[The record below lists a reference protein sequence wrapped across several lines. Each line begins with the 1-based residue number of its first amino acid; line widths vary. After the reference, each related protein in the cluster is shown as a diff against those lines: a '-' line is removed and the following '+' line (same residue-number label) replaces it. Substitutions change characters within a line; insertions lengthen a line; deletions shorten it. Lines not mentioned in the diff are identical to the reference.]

1 MNMNDKIKSA
11 HPEFA
16 EDLALYAVGALDPA
30 AIAGLERHLGECPAC
45 RRELAELRGDAALV
59 ALSASGPKP
68 PARSRQRLLNAIADE
83 SSAALETFAV
93 RRPWWNLAP
102 VFASLVL
109 AIFAILLWR
118 ENVGLKRSSEDLAAQ
133 VASLTADSAK
143 AHEVL
148 ALLNAPDTT
157 HVTLVSTE
165 AHPAPQIKTIYQR
178 RTGRLLLI
186 ASNLPAAPEHK
197 AYELWF
203 VPMRGEPK
211 AAGTFNTDWRG
222 SAVMVW
228 PWPEVP
234 AGTEAKAFAV
244 TVEPEAGSDHA
255 TSPIIM
261 MGSGS

>member
-1 MNMNDKIKSA
+1 MNEKTRSA
-11 HPEFA
+11 HPEFG
-16 EDLALYAVGALDPA
+16 EELALYAVGVLDETAVSALELH
-30 AIAGLERHLGECPAC
+30 LEQCSAC
-45 RRELAELRGDAALV
+45 RRELAELRGDVALL
-59 ALSASGPKP
+59 ALSAAGPNP
-68 PARSRQRLLNAIADE
+68 PARSRQRLMQAITQE
-83 SSAALETFAV
+83 KSTGSLHTV
-93 RRPWWNLAP
+93 IMRRPWWNLAP
-102 VFASLVL
+102 VSAALVL
-109 AIFAILLWR
+109 AIFGILLWR
-118 ENVGLKRSSEDLAAQ
+118 ENVELKRTNEDLAAQ

-157 HVTLVSTE
+157 HVTLVSTQ

-211 AAGTFNTDWRG
+211 AAGTFKPDWRG

-244 TVEPEAGSDHA
+244 TVEPESGSEHA

>member
-1 MNMNDKIKSA
+1 MTEQAQSA

-16 EDLALYAVGALDPA
+16 EDLALYAVGALDAA
-30 AIAGLERHLGECPAC
+30 AIPALERHVEQCDAC
-45 RRELAELRGDAALV
+45 RRELADLRGDAALL
-59 ALSASGPKP
+59 ALSAAGPNP
-68 PARSRQRLLNAIADE
+68 PARSRQRLMQALVE
-83 SSAALETFAV
+83 ERSAGTPQTFV
-93 RRPWWNLAP
+93 MRRPWWNFAP

-109 AIFAILLWR
+109 AIFGIMLWR
-118 ENVGLKRSSEDLAAQ
+118 ENVGLKRNNEDLRAQ
-133 VASLTADSAK
+133 VAALTADSAK

-157 HVTLVSTE
+157 HVTLVSTQ

-186 ASNLPAAPEHK
+186 ASNLPAAPDHK

-203 VPMRGEPK
+203 VPMQGEPR
-211 AAGTFNTDWRG
+211 AAGMFKPDWRG
-222 SAVMVW
+222 SAVMIW

-244 TVEPEAGSDHA
+244 TVEPESGSEHA